1 MGKAAYCDGSIS
13 NAAHSS
19 DSDLGSGTLK
29 VIAKLSHRLKRLVIA
44 AASERDNV
52 ARSGQSPNLPTS

>member
-29 VIAKLSHRLKRLVIA
+29 VIAKLSHRL
-44 AASERDNV
+44 ER
-52 ARSGQSPNLPTS
+52 S